1 MLRSLL
7 CSGLAG
13 VMSIL
18 LLSGCKPAARLEPKP
33 DLRTRIL
40 SANGSQFCRLPEA
53 CFNPGITVM
62 ESYYD
67 VTTFLGARPQHR
79 QVLTEDL
86 QNYLAAL
93 PMSAWPRG
101 PVITISPSDD
111 VVDGQAIQTNFLAAQ
126 RICRDLGLE
135 VQIIPGG

>member
-1 MLRSLL
+1 
-7 CSGLAG
+7 
-13 VMSIL
+13 MSIL
-18 LLSGCKPAARLEPKP
+18 LLNGCKPTPHLEPVP
-33 DLRTRIL
+33 DLRARIL
-40 SANGSQFCRLPEA
+40 AANTSQFCHPPTA
-53 CFNPGITVM
+53 CFNPGITVL

-67 VTTFLGARPQHR
+67 LTIFTGAQPQHR
-79 QVLTEDL
+79 RVRTEDL
-86 QNYLAAL
+86 QNHLAAL

-126 RICRDLGLE
+126 RICRSLGLE